1 MRHAF
6 STRVAEAGDGD
17 GATTDFDLGGAD
29 TTPEIDGRRER
40 LVRAAGLPASLPLA
54 PRQVHGRGLVWVDRD
69 GVGETARG
77 TPPEADGVILL
88 APHAGQRV
96 AAVRT
101 ADCVPLLVADGDGR
115 AAGALHAGWRGIAAG
130 IVEAAVGALAS
141 RGVEARTL
149 RVALGAAI
157 GPCCYEVG
165 EDVRGEIE
173 RALGGEA
180 VAVFAERAG
189 ARPTLDLHGALRLQ
203 LERAGVRPELVSA
216 APWCT
221 ACREDLFF
229 SHRRDAGKSGR
240 MMALIG
246 WPSSAA

>member
-6 STRVAEAGDGD
+6 STRVAEPGG
-17 GATTDFDLGGAD
+17 GDFDLGGAD
-29 TTPEIDGRRER
+29 TTPEIEDRRRR

-54 PRQVHGRGLVWVDRD
+54 PRQVHGCRLVCIDAD
-69 GVGETARG
+69 GGEEAARG
-77 TPPEADGVILL
+77 TPPEADGEILL
-88 APHAGQRV
+88 APPAPQRV
-96 AAVRT
+96 GAVRT
-101 ADCVPLLVADGDGR
+101 ADCVPLLLADGDGR

-130 IVEAAVGALAS
+130 IVGTAVSALAT
-141 RGVEARTL
+141 RGFEASTL
-149 RVALGAAI
+149 RVVLGPAI

-165 EDVRGEIE
+165 EDVRGEIG
-173 RALGGEA
+173 RSLGDDA
-180 VAVFAERAG
+180 VAAFVERAG
-189 ARPTLDLHGALRLQ
+189 ARPRLDLHRALRLQ

-229 SHRRDAGKSGR
+229 SHRRDAGRSGR

-246 WPSSAA
+246 LSSSVA